1 MIKKFLLAL
10 VFLALLGGALV
21 GIKALQI
28 QKMIAKNEAMVL
40 PPAVVSTI
48 NATTDTW
55 ESVLSAV
62 GTITAVQG
70 VTLTAEEPG
79 RVIRIDFD
87 SGAQVKAGDILVQLD
102 TSTESAQ
109 LRALQASENLARI
122 TLTRMTSL
130 VKQGT
135 ATKSEYDT
143 ALATHQQILAEIDA
157 LQSRIDKKTIRAPFT
172 GILGIR
178 QVNLGQNLGTEA
190 VIATLQYLDTIQV
203 EFSLPQQQIAPVQPG
218 TLVRVFADLLPDQM
232 LTGQIKAVEPLAD
245 SATRTVRVQAVLD
258 NPEHILRPG
267 MFVRAEVILPDKQ
280 QVILVPATA
289 VAYAA
294 YGNSIF
300 FVEADDRNQGLILR
314 QQFVTLGQRRGDY
327 VAVTKG
333 VQVGQTVVSTG
344 VFKYRNG
351 QSVIVDNSLAP
362 EFELQP
368 SPENS

>member
-178 QVNLGQNLGTEA
+178 QVNL
-190 VIATLQYLDTIQV
+190 
-203 EFSLPQQQIAPVQPG
+203 
-218 TLVRVFADLLPDQM
+218 
-232 LTGQIKAVEPLAD
+232 
-245 SATRTVRVQAVLD
+245 
-258 NPEHILRPG
+258 
-267 MFVRAEVILPDKQ
+267 
-280 QVILVPATA
+280 
-289 VAYAA
+289 
-294 YGNSIF
+294 
-300 FVEADDRNQGLILR
+300 
-314 QQFVTLGQRRGDY
+314 
-327 VAVTKG
+327 
-333 VQVGQTVVSTG
+333 
-344 VFKYRNG
+344 
-351 QSVIVDNSLAP
+351 
-362 EFELQP
+362 
-368 SPENS
+368 